1 MDAPDRSL
9 RELVERLG
17 LAAIGA
23 VALTADRMDE
33 LASELADR
41 GTIKRDDA
49 RQLLEDA
56 AARWRAETS
65 RVVERTGD
73 GLQGLFVQLGL
84 VPREEYDEL
93 ELRLA
98 QLEHRL
104 RLVERAPE
112 DAPEPVQD

>member
-1 MDAPDRSL
+1 MDARDRSP
-9 RELVERLG
+9 RELAERLG

-23 VALTADRMDE
+23 VVLTADRMDE
-33 LASELADR
+33 LASELAER
-41 GTIKRDDA
+41 GAIKRDDA

-56 AARWRAETS
+56 TARWRSETS
-65 RVVERTGD
+65 RMVDWTGD

-84 VPREEYDEL
+84 VSREEYEEL

-112 DAPEPVQD
+112 DKPEPVRD

>member
-1 MDAPDRSL
+1 MAARADSGRDL
-9 RELVERLG
+9 IERLG

-33 LASELADR
+33 LASELAER
-41 GTIKRDDA
+41 GAIKRDDA

-56 AARWRAETS
+56 TSRWRADTS
-65 RVVERTGD
+65 RVVVRTGET
-73 GLQGLFVQLGL
+73 LHGLFVQLGL
-84 VPREEYDEL
+84 VSREEFDEL

-104 RLVERAPE
+104 RLVESGSE
-112 DAPEPVQD
+112 GDARPVQD

>member
-1 MDAPDRSL
+1 
-9 RELVERLG
+9 
-17 LAAIGA
+17 
-23 VALTADRMDE
+23 MDE
-33 LASELADR
+33 LASELAER
-41 GTIKRDDA
+41 GTIKREDA

-56 AARWRAETS
+56 ATRWRAETS
-65 RVVERTGD
+65 RMVERTGD

-112 DAPEPVQD
+112 EPAQPVRD